1 MVLVGLGDLRD
12 DGENLDNEV
21 LLLYV
26 GMTRAWQ

>member
-1 MVLVGLGDLRD
+1 VVLVGLGDLRD